1 MKSLTKTF
9 LCIALLAASM
19 NATAQEKKFKKLGKI
34 KGVESALVSLNA
46 GQNAD
51 EEIKLGSMSLQLPEP
66 MSKNVE
72 HVSSFAGEG
81 RKPAHAL
88 RKGFMRIVE
97 KENYEP
103 LTQMSDEEANL
114 SLYYQKDGKQPCLI
128 FVMEFDMD
136 DEDDDEP
143 VFVIYAMSGQF
154 DVKDLKFHA
163 ITGKTETLD

>member
-1 MKSLTKTF
+1 MKILTKMS
-9 LCIALLAASM
+9 LCIALFAASIS
-19 NATAQEKKFKKLGKI
+19 ATAQEKAFKKLAKI
-34 KGVESALVSLNA
+34 KGVESTYTRLDV

-51 EEIKLGSMSLQLPEP
+51 EEIKLGKMSLQIPEP
-66 MSKNVE
+66 MAKNVE

-88 RKGFMRIVE
+88 RKAFMSIVE

-103 LTQMSDEEANL
+103 LTQMSDEEASL

-128 FVMEFDMD
+128 FVMEFDMN